1 MCQRWLLW
9 HFLIFDVPNIS
20 ETTSPSFLA
29 SGFANQ
35 VTNETQDLNSY
46 PYLSS
51 DKMSCCQMAQ
61 GRLNCTRDDFN
72 NAKQEQHKEKR
83 ECNRKLLYTW
93 NILHHNLLP
102 SVCLFRTFVWWL
114 NKIRL
119 SSKFVSLRINSQKK
133 VVIFSH
139 RHQWI
144 WTFRNIFRKIWKRIL
159 ISLRFRGLKVS
170 KIEKKSNFF
179 LIAASERWES
189 SVSLRRNYHF
199 WTPKN
204 ALPESKGL

>member
-72 NAKQEQHKEKR
+72 NAKQGQHKEKR

-133 VVIFSH
+133 WWFFPIATSEFELFAKFFVKFENEFSY
-139 RHQWI
+139 R
-144 WTFRNIFRKIWKRIL
+144 
-159 ISLRFRGLKVS
+159 
-170 KIEKKSNFF
+170 
-179 LIAASERWES
+179 
-189 SVSLRRNYHF
+189 
-199 WTPKN
+199 
-204 ALPESKGL
+204 